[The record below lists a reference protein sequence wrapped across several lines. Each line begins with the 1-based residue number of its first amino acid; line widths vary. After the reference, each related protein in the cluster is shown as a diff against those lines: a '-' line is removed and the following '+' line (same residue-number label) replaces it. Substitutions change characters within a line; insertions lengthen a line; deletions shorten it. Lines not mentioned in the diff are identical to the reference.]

1 MTRARAGTAVA
12 ILIALGAA
20 FQALPAQAERRL
32 RSDFYGNTPF
42 GSLAWVKNSK
52 TRSAARSNLAVIDL
66 TEETC
71 INLPTQ
77 GIQWF
82 MINHSDADLEG
93 RAGYFSVRILYDF
106 GSEDRSSEDQIGIHL
121 QRNGNWFDASG
132 NTTPDEYELNPDQIT
147 LSGQSF
153 INLHDPS
160 EDGNQERLKGLEQAV
175 GNWHMK
181 PTRDAKSTWE
191 DRYLYGPT
199 LRAYLGQS
207 DLAISARL
215 MRFTATASTWSTK
228 PVVFWLDPRG
238 AKAATILVNAPRH
251 PDTPSRRVYAVK
263 FGGTCP

>member
-1 MTRARAGTAVA
+1 
-12 ILIALGAA
+12 
-20 FQALPAQAERRL
+20 
-32 RSDFYGNTPF
+32 
-42 GSLAWVKNSK
+42 
-52 TRSAARSNLAVIDL
+52 
-66 TEETC
+66 
-71 INLPTQ
+71 
-77 GIQWF
+77 
-82 MINHSDADLEG
+82 
-93 RAGYFSVRILYDF
+93 
-106 GSEDRSSEDQIGIHL
+106 
-121 QRNGNWFDASG
+121 
-132 NTTPDEYELNPDQIT
+132 
-147 LSGQSF
+147 
-153 INLHDPS
+153 
-160 EDGNQERLKGLEQAV
+160 
-175 GNWHMK
+175 MK